1 MILIVLLLL
10 ALYPA
15 PSQAQPSAS
24 ERMAARL
31 RQIASEGRAQV
42 PTNLNT
48 LNMNAASAA
57 YLREQLAKAQNHNRQ
72 QALRLELAIQ
82 LLRAGQTR
90 EAIAELHT
98 LQAQDLPPGLHT
110 HVRDR
115 LGIAY
120 LRLGEQENCLLHHTI
135 ASCLLPIQGEGIHT
149 LQEGS
154 QTAIEQY
161 TAALRKNPDDLSAH
175 WLLNIAYMPLGQYP
189 HAVPPEWLVPPDCF
203 ADSSTLGRFA
213 DRAPGLG
220 LDVLALSG
228 GSIVDDFDNDGYL
241 DVVASS

>member
-10 ALYPA
+10 VLCPA
-15 PSQAQPSAS
+15 ASQAQPSAS

-31 RQIASEGRAQV
+31 RQLASEVRAQV

-57 YLREQLAKAQNHNRQ
+57 YLREQLAKEQNRHRKQ
-72 QALRLELAIQ
+72 VLRLELAIQ

-90 EAIAELHT
+90 EAIAELHF
-98 LQAQDLPPGLHT
+98 LQAQDLPPGLRT
-110 HVRDR
+110 RVRDR

-154 QTAIEQY
+154 QAAIEQY
-161 TAALRKNPDDLSAH
+161 AAALRENPDDLSAR
-175 WLLNIAYMPLGQYP
+175 WLLNNRQRRRPRHL
-189 HAVPPEWLVPPDCF
+189 HRL
-203 ADSSTLGRFA
+203 R
-213 DRAPGLG
+213 RGL
-220 LDVLALSG
+220 
-228 GSIVDDFDNDGYL
+228 
-241 DVVASS
+241 